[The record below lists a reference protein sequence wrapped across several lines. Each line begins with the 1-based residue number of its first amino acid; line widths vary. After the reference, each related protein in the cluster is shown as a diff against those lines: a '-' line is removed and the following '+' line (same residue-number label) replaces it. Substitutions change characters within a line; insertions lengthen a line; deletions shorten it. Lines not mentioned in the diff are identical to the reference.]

1 MADTIDQNDLSSIDA
16 LLDEAE
22 LDDVPTLDED
32 LIDEGSLEEVEN
44 VDELIDVEDL
54 VDIEETTETAKIEPE
69 QEALPEKEPEITD
82 ESANKILDK
91 RAELRQNKSESD
103 STGEDMKSVKKLIV
117 IFSSVIITLIIIGLV
132 IGVWGAMSTG
142 SIDDETLEKIDRIEL
157 GVTEAILKSSESTK
171 AVKALEKKLDGLS
184 FLIKQLDDDI
194 LAMTQPNNHKPLIDL
209 SVKANKKEE
218 IKKVKVVSESSL
230 NPELIEKM
238 NKVSSQMSNTQRRVY
253 EVNKRIKSLQSQHK
267 ILLRNV
273 KNIEKQMLKN
283 RLAEVRTKAI
293 KESEQK
299 NNDAAKNSEPTGVY
313 QYTSPGGMFQP
324 NSDYYR

>member
-1 MADTIDQNDLSSIDA
+1 MADNIDQNDLSSIDA

-103 STGEDMKSVKKLIV
+103 STGEDMKSVKKLII
-117 IFSSVIITLIIIGLV
+117 IFSSVIITLMIIGLV

-299 NNDAAKNSEPTGVY
+299 NNDAAKNSEPTGLY

>member
-1 MADTIDQNDLSSIDA
+1 MADNIDQNDLSSIDA

-117 IFSSVIITLIIIGLV
+117 IFSSVIITLMIIGLV

-142 SIDDETLEKIDRIEL
+142 SVDDETLEKIDRIEL

-299 NNDAAKNSEPTGVY
+299 NNDAAKNSEPTGLY

>member
-1 MADTIDQNDLSSIDA
+1 MADNIDPNDLSSIDA

-22 LDDVPTLDED
+22 LDDVSTL
-32 LIDEGSLEEVEN
+32 DEGSLEEVEN

-82 ESANKILDK
+82 ESANKVLDK
-91 RAELRQNKSESD
+91 RAELRQNKSEND

-117 IFSSVIITLIIIGLV
+117 IFSSVIITLMIIGLV

-142 SIDDETLEKIDRIEL
+142 GVDDETLEKIDRIEL
-157 GVTEAILKSSESTK
+157 GVTEAILKGSESTK

-218 IKKVKVVSESSL
+218 IKKVKVVSESTL
-230 NPELIEKM
+230 NPELIEKV

-293 KESEQK
+293 KESQQK
-299 NNDAAKNSEPTGVY
+299 NNDEAKNSEPTGLY
-313 QYTSPGGMFQP
+313 QYTSPGGMFHP

>member
-1 MADTIDQNDLSSIDA
+1 VADNIDPNDLSSIDA

-22 LDDVPTLDED
+22 LDDVSTL
-32 LIDEGSLEEVEN
+32 DEGSLEEVEN

-82 ESANKILDK
+82 ESANKVLDK
-91 RAELRQNKSESD
+91 RAELRQNKSEND

-117 IFSSVIITLIIIGLV
+117 IFSSVIITLMIIGLV

-142 SIDDETLEKIDRIEL
+142 GVDDETLEKIDRIEL
-157 GVTEAILKSSESTK
+157 GVTEAILKGSESTK

-218 IKKVKVVSESSL
+218 IKKVKVVSESTL
-230 NPELIEKM
+230 NPELIEKV

-293 KESEQK
+293 KESQQK
-299 NNDAAKNSEPTGVY
+299 NNDEAKNSEPTGLY
-313 QYTSPGGMFQP
+313 QYTSPGGMFHP